1 MMTNTPVYKLDVSS
15 CFQYNG
21 FILKEIATLWGGC
34 ELITAMSK
42 IGGLSK
48 KGCGATLAPF
58 TAIIIHRFFKIGQA
72 TLPCCFESKKIALER
87 DD

>member
-1 MMTNTPVYKLDVSS
+1 
-15 CFQYNG
+15 
-21 FILKEIATLWGGC
+21 
-34 ELITAMSK
+34 MSK
-42 IGGLSK
+42 IGGFSK
-48 KGCGATLAPF
+48 KGWGATLAPF